1 MRLRI
6 ILLAV
11 AISSMILVSFLV
23 PLALLLRTFQANRAV
38 SPATAEAQFMAGL
51 VDSLDRR
58 HLEMAVARA
67 NAQQPTQPVTI
78 FLPDGHTLG
87 ARAPR
92 SPGVRLAASG
102 RSLTDQVPGGTE
114 VLVAVQGLPHGTAV
128 IRVFVSSAQLN
139 HGVLH
144 AWLLLGGVGL
154 GLIVLSLIVSAH
166 LARSL
171 VRPLRALARAS
182 EQLAAGDLSA
192 RASFEGAPEIRKVS
206 LGLNRLA
213 ARIGELLAHER
224 ETVADLSHRL
234 RTPLTALRIDA
245 ESLRDAEEMTRVIAG
260 VDDVSRTVN
269 EIIREARRPTESPG
283 EAVCDVVGVVAER
296 TAFWLPLAED
306 QGRRMSVDLPDG
318 RMPVLVPAQDMAA
331 CLDVLLENVFAHT
344 PEGTAFAV
352 RVSARARGGAWLVVS
367 DDGPG
372 FAHPD
377 PARRGLSSG
386 GSTGLGLDIVQ
397 RVAEASGG
405 TLTLG
410 RSPAGGAAVTV
421 GLGPAAR
428 PERPPRRRVRTW
440 PRLPGRRPRAERDP
454 QLAAELSAWAAVSGR
469 DAGPRPVAGPGTPGG
484 GRDSERIRSGD
495 GGL

>member
-23 PLALLLRTFQANRAV
+23 PLALLLRSFQADRAV
-38 SPATAEAQFMAGL
+38 NAATAEAQFMAGL
-51 VDSLDRR
+51 VDALNTKG
-58 HLEMAVARA
+58 LETAVTRA
-67 NAQQPTQPVTI
+67 NEKDPSQRVTI
-78 FLPDGHTLG
+78 FLLPGRRKFGTP
-87 ARAPR
+87 APW
-92 SPGVRLAASG
+92 SSGVQLAALGRG

-114 VLVAVQGLPHGTAV
+114 VLVAVKGLPDNGTAV
-128 IRVFVSSAQLN
+128 IRAFVPRAQLR
-139 HGVLH
+139 HGVLR
-144 AWLLLGGVGL
+144 AWLLLAGVGVGL
-154 GLIVLSLIVSAH
+154 IALSVVVSAQ

-192 RASFEGAPEIRKVS
+192 RAPYEGAPEVRKVS

-245 ESLRDAEEMTRVIAG
+245 ESLRDEEEMTRVIAG
-260 VDDVSRTVN
+260 VDGLSSTVN
-269 EIIREARRPTESPG
+269 EIIREARRPTEPG
-283 EAVCDVVGVVAER
+283 GVSVCDVVGVVAER
-296 TAFWLPLAED
+296 TAFWRPLAED
-306 QGRRMSVDLPDG
+306 QDRRMTVDLPDG
-318 RMPVLVPAQDMAA
+318 RLRVLVPAQDMSA

-344 PEGTAFAV
+344 PEGTALSV
-352 RVSARARGGAWLVVS
+352 RVSRRARGGAWLVVS

-372 FAHPD
+372 FTHPD
-377 PARRGLSSG
+377 PTRRGLSSG
-386 GSTGLGLDIVQ
+386 GSTGLGLDIVH

-421 GLGPAAR
+421 GLGPTAR
-428 PERPPRRRVRTW
+428 PERQPRRRVRAR
-440 PRLPGRRPRAERDP
+440 PHLPLPGYRLRAERDT
-454 QLAAELSAWAAVSGR
+454 QLSAELSVWAAISGR
-469 DAGPRPVAGPGTPGG
+469 D
-484 GRDSERIRSGD
+484 ID
-495 GGL
+495 GQ

>member
-23 PLALLLRTFQANRAV
+23 PLALLLRTFQEDRAV
-38 SPATAEAQFMAGL
+38 SAATVQAQFMAPL
-51 VDSLDRR
+51 VATLNRPALD
-58 HLEMAVARA
+58 LAVANM
-67 NAQQPTQPVTI
+67 NAGRPSQRITVFMPGAPS
-78 FLPDGHTLG
+78 LG
-87 ARAPR
+87 APAKK
-92 SPGVRLAASG
+92 SPGVELAEHG
-102 RSLTDQVPGGTE
+102 RSLTDPVPGGTE
-114 VLVAVQGLPHGTAV
+114 VLVAVSGLPNGTAV
-128 IRVFVSSAQLN
+128 IRTFVSSAQLTR
-139 HGVLH
+139 GVLR
-144 AWLLLGGVGL
+144 AWLVLGGVGL
-154 GLIVLSLIVSAH
+154 GLVAVSVIVSAW

-171 VRPLRALARAS
+171 VRPLRALAQAS
-182 EQLAAGDLSA
+182 EELAAGDLSA
-192 RASFEGAPEIRKVS
+192 RAPFEGAPEIRKVS

-213 ARIGELLAHER
+213 VRIGELLAHER

-245 ESLRDAEEMTRVIAG
+245 ESLRDEEEMARVITG
-260 VDDVSRTVN
+260 VDDVSRLVN
-269 EIIREARRPTESPG
+269 EIIREARRPTEPG
-283 EAVCDVVGVVAER
+283 GDAGCDVVGVVAAR
-296 TAFWLPLAED
+296 TAFWRPLAED
-306 QGRRMSVDLPDG
+306 QYRRMTVILPSL
-318 RMPVLVPAQDMAA
+318 RMPVLVSAQDMAA

-344 PEGTAFAV
+344 PEGTAFSV

-372 FAHPD
+372 FRHPD

-405 TLTLG
+405 TMTLG

-428 PERPPRRRVRTW
+428 LEQAPRRHVRTA
-440 PRLPGRRPRAERDP
+440 PHLPGRRLRADQDP
-454 QLAAELSAWAAVSGR
+454 QLAAELSAWATIAGR
-469 DAGPRPVAGPGTPGG
+469 DTGPA
-484 GRDSERIRSGD
+484 S
-495 GGL
+495 

>member
-23 PLALLLRTFQANRAV
+23 PLALLLRTFQEDRAV
-38 SPATAEAQFMAGL
+38 SAATAQAQLLAPL
-51 VDSLDRR
+51 VATVDSHDLQG
-58 HLEMAVARA
+58 AVQGV
-67 NAQQPTQPVTI
+67 NAEPSSQRVTV
-78 FLPDGHTLG
+78 FMSDGKWLG
-87 ARAPR
+87 APAQR
-92 SPGVRLAASG
+92 SPGVQLAFKRQ
-102 RSLTDQVPGGTE
+102 RSLTDRVPGGTE
-114 VLVAVQGLPHGTAV
+114 VLTFVAGLPHNGKAV
-128 IRVFVSSAQLN
+128 IRAFVSQAQLT
-139 HGVLH
+139 HGVLR
-144 AWLLLGGVGL
+144 AWLVLGGVGL
-154 GLIVLSLIVSAH
+154 GLVAVSVIVSAW

-171 VRPLRALARAS
+171 VRPLRALAQAS
-182 EQLAAGDLSA
+182 EELAAGDLSA
-192 RASFEGAPEIRKVS
+192 RAPFEGAPEIRKVS

-213 ARIGELLAHER
+213 VRIGELLAHER

-245 ESLRDAEEMTRVIAG
+245 ESLRDEEEMARVIAG
-260 VDDVSRTVN
+260 VDDVSRLVN
-269 EIIREARRPTESPG
+269 EIIREARRPAG
-283 EAVCDVVGVVAER
+283 GDAGCDVVAVVAAR
-296 TAFWLPLAED
+296 TEFWRPLAED
-306 QGRRMSVDLPDG
+306 QYRRMTVDLPG
-318 RMPVLVPAQDMAA
+318 WRMPVLVPAQDMAA

-344 PEGTAFAV
+344 PEGTAFSV

-372 FAHPD
+372 FNHPD

-428 PERPPRRRVRTW
+428 LEQSPRRHVRTR
-440 PRLPGRRPRAERDP
+440 PHLPGRRLRAEHDP
-454 QLAAELSAWAAVSGR
+454 QLAAELSAWAAISGR
-469 DAGPRPVAGPGTPGG
+469 DTGPGQ
-484 GRDSERIRSGD
+484 
-495 GGL
+495 

>member
-23 PLALLLRTFQANRAV
+23 PLALLLRTFQQDRAI
-38 SPATAEAQFMAGL
+38 SAATVQAQFMAPL
-51 VDSLDRR
+51 VATLKSQQ
-58 HLEMAVARA
+58 LELAVDEV
-67 NAQQPTQPVTI
+67 NAQQPSPLITV
-78 FLPDGHTLG
+78 FMPDGAQFGAPAKRTLG
-87 ARAPR
+87 VLVAAGKAGKAESLSDP
-92 SPGVRLAASG
+92 VR
-102 RSLTDQVPGGTE
+102 GGEE

-128 IRVFVSSAQLN
+128 IRTFVSEAQLT
-139 HGVLH
+139 HGVLRS
-144 AWLLLGGVGL
+144 WLVLGGVGL
-154 GLIVLSLIVSAH
+154 GLILLSVIVSAQ

-171 VRPLRALARAS
+171 VRPLRALAHAS

-192 RASFEGAPEIRKVS
+192 RAPFEGAPEIRKVS

-213 ARIGELLAHER
+213 VRIGELLAHER

-245 ESLRDAEEMTRVIAG
+245 ESLRDEDEMTRLIAG

-269 EIIREARRPTESPG
+269 EIIREARRPTEAGG
-283 EAVCDVVGVVAER
+283 EAGCDVVGVVAAR
-296 TAFWLPLAED
+296 TAFWRPLAED
-306 QGRRMSVDLPDG
+306 QYRRMTVDLPG
-318 RMPVLVPAQDMAA
+318 WRMPVLVSAQDMAA

-377 PARRGLSSG
+377 PVRRGLSSG

-421 GLGPAAR
+421 GLGPAAPSERPLRRHVRARAHLPGHRLR
-428 PERPPRRRVRTW
+428 PEH
-440 PRLPGRRPRAERDP
+440 DQ
-454 QLAAELSAWAAVSGR
+454 QLAAELSAWATISGR
-469 DAGPRPVAGPGTPGG
+469 DADAR
-484 GRDSERIRSGD
+484 
-495 GGL
+495 

>member
-23 PLALLLRTFQANRAV
+23 PLALLLRTFQADRAV
-38 SPATAEAQFMAGL
+38 SAATVQAQLMAPL
-51 VDSLDRR
+51 VATLNSQQ
-58 HLEMAVARA
+58 LELAVAHV
-67 NAQQPTQPVTI
+67 NASQPSQRVTV
-78 FLPDGHTLG
+78 FMPDGATFG
-87 ARAPR
+87 TPANR
-92 SPGVRLAASG
+92 SPGVRLAAK
-102 RSLTDQVPGGTE
+102 RAESLSDAVAGGTE
-114 VLVAVQGLPHGTAV
+114 VLVAVSGLPHGTAV
-128 IRVFVSSAQLN
+128 IRTFVSRAQLTR
-139 HGVLH
+139 GVLR
-144 AWLLLGGVGL
+144 AWLVLGGVGL
-154 GLIVLSLIVSAH
+154 GLVAVSVIVSAQ

-171 VRPLRALARAS
+171 VRPLRALAHAS

-192 RASFEGAPEIRKVS
+192 RAPFEGAPEIRKVS

-213 ARIGELLAHER
+213 VRIGELLAHER

-245 ESLRDAEEMTRVIAG
+245 ESLRDEEEMTRVIAG

-269 EIIREARRPTESPG
+269 EIIREARRPTEPG
-283 EAVCDVVGVVAER
+283 GEPGCDVVGVVAAR
-296 TAFWLPLAED
+296 TAFWRPLAED
-306 QGRRMSVDLPDG
+306 QDRRMAVDLPG
-318 RMPVLVPAQDMAA
+318 WRMPVLVPAQDMAA

-344 PEGTAFAV
+344 SEGTAFSV

-372 FAHPD
+372 FTHPD

-386 GSTGLGLDIVQ
+386 GSTGLGLNIVQ

-428 PERPPRRRVRTW
+428 PERPPRRHVRA
-440 PRLPGRRPRAERDP
+440 RAHLPGRRLRAEHDP
-454 QLAAELSAWAAVSGR
+454 RLAAELSAWAAISGR
-469 DAGPRPVAGPGTPGG
+469 DADTR
-484 GRDSERIRSGD
+484 
-495 GGL
+495 

>member
-11 AISSMILVSFLV
+11 AISSMILVSFLL
-23 PLALLLRTFQANRAV
+23 PLALLLRTFQEDRAV
-38 SPATAEAQFMAGL
+38 SAATAQAQLLAPL
-51 VDSLDRR
+51 VATLDR
-58 HLEMAVARA
+58 HDLVGAVKLV
-67 NAQQPTQPVTI
+67 NAEQPSQRVTV
-78 FLPDGHTLG
+78 FMPDGTQLG
-87 ARAPR
+87 APVNGP
-92 SPGVRLAASG
+92 SPGVQLAAKTE
-102 RSLTDQVPGGTE
+102 RSLTDRVPGGTE
-114 VLVAVQGLPHGTAV
+114 VLVAVAGLPHNGKAV
-128 IRVFVSSAQLN
+128 IRTFVSGAQLT
-139 HGVLH
+139 HGVLR
-144 AWLLLGGVGL
+144 AWLVLGGVGL
-154 GLIVLSLIVSAH
+154 GLVAVSVIVSAW

-171 VRPLRALARAS
+171 VRPLRAVAHAS

-192 RASFEGAPEIRKVS
+192 RAPFEGAPEIRKVS

-213 ARIGELLAHER
+213 VRIGELLAHER

-245 ESLRDAEEMTRVIAG
+245 ESLRDEEEMARVIAG
-260 VDDVSRTVN
+260 VDDVSRLVN
-269 EIIREARRPTESPG
+269 EIIREARRPTEPGG
-283 EAVCDVVGVVAER
+283 EAGCDVVSAAAAR
-296 TAFWLPLAED
+296 TAFWRPLAED
-306 QGRRMSVDLPDG
+306 QYRRMTVDLPG
-318 RMPVLVPAQDMAA
+318 WRMPVLVSAQDMSA

-344 PEGTAFAV
+344 PEGTAFSV

-372 FAHPD
+372 FSHPD

-405 TLTLG
+405 TMTLG

-428 PERPPRRRVRTW
+428 LEQPPRRHVRTR
-440 PRLPGRRPRAERDP
+440 PHLPGRRLRAGHDP
-454 QLAAELSAWAAVSGR
+454 HLTAELSAWAAISGR
-469 DAGPRPVAGPGTPGG
+469 DTGPGQ
-484 GRDSERIRSGD
+484 
-495 GGL
+495 

>member
-23 PLALLLRTFQANRAV
+23 PLALLLRTFQQDRAI
-38 SPATAEAQFMAGL
+38 SAATVQAQFMAPL
-51 VDSLDRR
+51 VATLDR
-58 HLEMAVARA
+58 HDLEGAVKLV
-67 NAQQPTQPVTI
+67 NAQQPSQPVTV
-78 FLPDGHTLG
+78 FMPGG
-87 ARAPR
+87 AEFGAHATW
-92 SPGVRLAASG
+92 SNGVRLAA
-102 RSLTDQVPGGTE
+102 RKAQSLTDPVPGGTE
-114 VLVAVQGLPHGTAV
+114 VLVAVSGLPYNGTNNGTAV
-128 IRVFVSSAQLN
+128 IRAFVSSAQLT
-139 HGVLH
+139 HGVLR
-144 AWLLLGGVGL
+144 AWLVLGGVGL
-154 GLIVLSLIVSAH
+154 GLIAVSVIVSAQ

-171 VRPLRALARAS
+171 VRPLRALAHAS

-192 RASFEGAPEIRKVS
+192 RAPFEGAPEIRKVS

-213 ARIGELLAHER
+213 VRIGELLAHER

-245 ESLRDAEEMTRVIAG
+245 ESLRDEEEMTRLIAG
-260 VDDVSRTVN
+260 VDDVSRLVN
-269 EIIREARRPTESPG
+269 EIIREARRPAG
-283 EAVCDVVGVVAER
+283 GDAGCDVVGVVAAR
-296 TAFWLPLAED
+296 TAFWRPLAED
-306 QGRRMSVDLPDG
+306 QYRRMTVDLPAW

-344 PEGTAFAV
+344 PEGTAFSV
-352 RVSARARGGAWLVVS
+352 RVSPRARGGAWLVVS

-372 FAHPD
+372 FSHPD
-377 PARRGLSSG
+377 PVRRGLSSG

-428 PERPPRRRVRTW
+428 LEQPPRRHVRT
-440 PRLPGRRPRAERDP
+440 RAHLPGRRLRAEDDP
-454 QLAAELSAWAAVSGR
+454 QLAADLAAWAAISGR
-469 DAGPRPVAGPGTPGG
+469 DPGG
-484 GRDSERIRSGD
+484 P
-495 GGL
+495 

>member
-23 PLALLLRTFQANRAV
+23 PLALLLRNFQADRAI
-38 SPATAEAQFMAGL
+38 SAATAQAKLMDPL
-51 VDSLDRR
+51 VAMLNTQQ
-58 HLEMAVARA
+58 LALAVALV
-67 NAQQPTQPVTI
+67 NAQEPSQPVTI
-78 FLPDGHTLG
+78 FLHDGTTLG
-87 ARAPR
+87 PRAPQ
-92 SPGVRLAASG
+92 SAVAMAGVQLAERG
-102 RSLTDQVPGGTE
+102 NSLPVLIPGGVE

-128 IRVFVSSAQLN
+128 IRTFVPQTQLS
-139 HGVLH
+139 HGVLR
-144 AWLLLGGVGL
+144 AWLVLGGVGL
-154 GLIVLSLIVSAH
+154 GLVALSVIVSAQ

-192 RASFEGAPEIRKVS
+192 RAPFEGAPEIRKVS

-213 ARIGELLAHER
+213 VRIGELLAHER

-245 ESLRDAEEMTRVIAG
+245 ESLRDEEEMARVIAG
-260 VDDVSRTVN
+260 VDDVSRLVN
-269 EIIREARRPTESPG
+269 EIIREARRPTEAG
-283 EAVCDVVGVVAER
+283 GDVGCDVVEVAAAR
-296 TAFWLPLAED
+296 TAFWRPLAED
-306 QGRRMSVDLPDG
+306 QDRRMTVDLPG
-318 RMPVLVPAQDMAA
+318 WRMPVLVPAQDMAA

-344 PEGTAFAV
+344 PEGTAFSV

-372 FAHPD
+372 FTHPD

-428 PERPPRRRVRTW
+428 LDRPARRHVRARTH
-440 PRLPGRRPRAERDP
+440 LPGRRLRAEQDP
-454 QLAAELSAWAAVSGR
+454 QLAAELSAWAAISGR
-469 DAGPRPVAGPGTPGG
+469 HPGPGQ
-484 GRDSERIRSGD
+484 
-495 GGL
+495 